1 MAHLKPVPDPQPT
14 PATGA
19 KPSIEELERYATV
32 LRMHCVRMLAVAKS
46 GHLDSSLSA
55 ADIVAALYYR
65 VLRHDPKNPK
75 WPERDRFVLS
85 KGHAAPIQYAAL
97 AEHGYFPPQDLM
109 GLRQI
114 GSHLQG
120 HPDMNRTPGIEVS
133 TGSLGQG
140 LSMSVGICLALR
152 LDGLADTAH
161 VFCLLSDG
169 DCQEGET
176 WEGAAAAAH
185 YKVPNITA
193 ILDYNHLQTDGTTEE
208 VMDVGDA
215 RAKFE
220 SFGWDTVEIDGHDMV
235 RSRRHSSAAAPW
247 IARPRSSPRRRRAAA
262 SPSWRAASAS
272 TASPPRRSRTRGLGR
287 AGGEAEGADQ
297 GAQGGGLMPTVQ
309 TEPIATRQAY
319 GDALVDLGER
329 HEEVV
334 ALDADLAVSTQ
345 SMKFG
350 KKFPERFFNCGAAE
364 AGMMS
369 MSCGLAATGKIPYAS
384 TFAIFATARSYD
396 QVRLGIAHNE
406 LPVRIGASHGGVSL
420 GEDGASHQMIEDL
433 ALMRAMPKMQV
444 IVPADYNQA
453 YTATYESY
461 ERPGPIYM
469 RFGRPK
475 TPIVYDH
482 IPETLGTG
490 LDVLR
495 EGKDIS
501 IFVCGHM
508 VWRGLEA
515 AESLERED
523 GVEAEVVNV
532 SIVKP
537 IDEQGVLESLAKT
550 GVAVTAEEHRVVG
563 GLGDAV
569 RQVAAEQHPVPVFAL
584 GMADEFGVS
593 GTAEAC
599 MEHFG
604 LTASGIADLAREA
617 LLKKPL
623 VQHPPIRGDGWS

>member
-1 MAHLKPVPDPQPT
+1 M
-14 PATGA
+14 
-19 KPSIEELERYATV
+19 ER
-32 LRMHCVRMLAVAKS
+32 
-46 GHLDSSLSA
+46 
-55 ADIVAALYYR
+55 
-65 VLRHDPKNPK
+65 
-75 WPERDRFVLS
+75 PE
-85 KGHAAPIQYAAL
+85 A
-97 AEHGYFPPQDLM
+97 
-109 GLRQI
+109 
-114 GSHLQG
+114 
-120 HPDMNRTPGIEVS
+120 
-133 TGSLGQG
+133 
-140 LSMSVGICLALR
+140 
-152 LDGLADTAH
+152 
-161 VFCLLSDG
+161 
-169 DCQEGET
+169 
-176 WEGAAAAAH
+176 
-185 YKVPNITA
+185 
-193 ILDYNHLQTDGTTEE
+193 
-208 VMDVGDA
+208 
-215 RAKFE
+215 
-220 SFGWDTVEIDGHDMV
+220 
-235 RSRRHSSAAAPW
+235 
-247 IARPRSSPRRRRAAA
+247 
-262 SPSWRAASAS
+262 
-272 TASPPRRSRTRGLGR
+272 
-287 AGGEAEGADQ
+287 
-297 GAQGGGLMPTVQ
+297 Q

-319 GDALVDLGER
+319 GDALVDLGEL

-461 ERPGPIYM
+461 ERPGPMYL

-482 IPETLGTG
+482 IPESLGTG

-495 EGKDIS
+495 EGKEIS

-515 AESLERED
+515 AESLARED

-532 SIVKP
+532 AIVKP
-537 IDEQGVLESLAKT
+537 IDEQGVLESLANT
-550 GVAVTAEEHRVVG
+550 GVAVTPEEHRVVG

-617 LLKKPL
+617 LLKKPI